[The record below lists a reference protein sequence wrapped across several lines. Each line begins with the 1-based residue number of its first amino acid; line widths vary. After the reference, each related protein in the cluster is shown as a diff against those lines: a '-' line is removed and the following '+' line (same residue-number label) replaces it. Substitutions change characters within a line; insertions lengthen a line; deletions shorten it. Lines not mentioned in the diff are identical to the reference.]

1 MLCDDLAGWYGGGV
15 GRGRLKSEWMYVYL
29 CLFHVLQKHNIVKQL
44 SDYNDLKKLKL
55 DLNVLLWNKNI
66 KEITSI

>member
-1 MLCDDLAGWYGGGV
+1 MLCDDLEGWDGGGV

-29 CLFHVLQKHNIVKQL
+29 RLIHVLQKHNIVKQL